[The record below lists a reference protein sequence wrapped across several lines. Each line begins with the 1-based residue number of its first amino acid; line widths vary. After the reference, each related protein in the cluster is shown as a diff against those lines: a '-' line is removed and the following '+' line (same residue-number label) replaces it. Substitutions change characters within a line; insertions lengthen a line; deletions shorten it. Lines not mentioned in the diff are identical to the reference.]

1 MPGRSTTSIHADRS
15 LAESPDVAPPI
26 RPSTTFQE
34 DTGRRYRRSSHE
46 TTERLEAVIG
56 ALEGGSAV
64 AYSSGMAAASA
75 IVSRYRPDR
84 IVLPEVYHGVRDLM
98 ERERGAGRL
107 EITDPSG
114 LGEGDIWWVETPSNP
129 TCQITDLEDVAANA
143 HAVGAIV
150 VCDATFATPAGMN
163 PLAFG
168 ADVVMHSATKA
179 IAGHSDALAGLVVVS
194 DTEEAEGL
202 RDERVVHGSVPG
214 SLDAWLA
221 LRGVRTLPLRQ
232 ERAAASAQL
241 IAAFVDER
249 AIRTWYPG
257 LASHPGHDVA
267 KRQMRSMGSLM
278 SIDLGDAD
286 TADGFL
292 TALGVFTVATSLG
305 GVESL
310 AEHRVRSD
318 PETDPG
324 LVRMSIGIE
333 DVEDLVADL
342 DQALR
347 AVGR

>member
-26 RPSTTFQE
+26 RPSTTFEE

-75 IVSRYRPDR
+75 IVSRYRPHR
-84 IVLPEVYHGVRDLM
+84 IVLPEVYHGVRDLIH
-98 ERERGAGRL
+98 REQAAGRL
-107 EITDPSG
+107 EITDPDG
-114 LGEGDIWWVETPSNP
+114 LAGGDVWWVETPSNP

-168 ADVVMHSATKA
+168 VDVVMHSATKA

-194 DTEEAEGL
+194 DPEEARSL
-202 RDERVVHGSVPG
+202 REERVLHGSVPG

-221 LRGVRTLPLRQ
+221 LRGVRTLPLRH
-232 ERAAASAQL
+232 ERATASAPR

-267 KRQMRSMGSLM
+267 HRQMRSMGSLM
-278 SIDLGDAD
+278 SIDLGDAE
-286 TADGFL
+286 TAEAFVA
-292 TALGVFTVATSLG
+292 ALSVFTVATSLG

-324 LVRMSIGIE
+324 LVRLSIGIE
-333 DVEDLVADL
+333 DVEDLLADL

-347 AVGR
+347 SAGR